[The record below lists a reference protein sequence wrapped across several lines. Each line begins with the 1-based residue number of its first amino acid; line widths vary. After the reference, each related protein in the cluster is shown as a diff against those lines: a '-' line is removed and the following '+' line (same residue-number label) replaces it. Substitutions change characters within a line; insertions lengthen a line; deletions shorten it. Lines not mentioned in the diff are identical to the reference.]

1 VRYLSLF
8 SGIEAASVAWGP
20 LGWKCAAVAEI
31 EPFPCAVLR
40 EHYPSVPNLGD
51 VTKITR
57 EVVRGLGKLD
67 VVIFGSPCFTA
78 GHLVSC
84 VDGYKPIEDIRPGD
98 LVRTHTGAVK
108 PVVRVGGK
116 VAPVGRISGVGLPS
130 GIVCTHDH
138 KFRSVEY
145 SQQNTKRG
153 GEYAREE
160 RCAEPSWSPAKEMVG
175 KQWCSLTTCEAL
187 PHEPVSRKFDA
198 RQAMYLAGMYLGDGY
213 IRSWPGREKKVVI
226 LCLNQAKLAILSEFL
241 GYAPTAT
248 KSDGIFKVA
257 LCDTAFADWCLA
269 QFGHLAAGKRLP
281 LWVLSHEHRALLLQ
295 GYLDTDGTRLS
306 NGYRVNSV
314 SKALIFGVADLA
326 TACGYVPSVSFQR
339 TPDTAVIEGRTVN
352 QKDYWSLGIYPVEN
366 SRQSRIRHGYLL
378 RKVQKFSPL
387 SVEQRVYNIEVADD
401 HSYVLNGI
409 IVKNCQDLSV
419 AGKREGI
426 GGARSGLFFQAIEI
440 VKWANEECGARF
452 ALWENVPGAFSS
464 QSGRDFAEVV
474 GALSGSGVE
483 VPEHGWGSEG
493 AAVGPNG
500 LVEWSVLDAQWFG
513 VAQRRRRVFAL
524 LDFGDWA
531 GRPPILLEPQGLRG
545 DSAPSREAGQSPAGT
560 LASRTSGGGFPGTDE
575 ACEGYVTPCLT
586 ASRLQRIGE
595 STGQDPVVATFQQS
609 SMKGRGTIGWDDS
622 GVAKPVKTQVD
633 GQMVCFGGNNTAG
646 PIDVATARSA
656 SASASGRLDFES
668 ETFVVFHHNA
678 QAAQLPTTT
687 DTSKTAALTCSQGAA
702 VAFDTTQITSK
713 TNRSNPQPGDPCHPL
728 AAGAHPPALAQCATG
743 DVFHT
748 LRAEGFDASGDGTG
762 RGGGGAVAF
771 EPGVLRRCG
780 GHHYEEVSDTLR
792 KEPGDNAAAVAVA
805 FKAPSGAHQV
815 RRLTPIEC
823 ERLQGFPDGFTQI
836 SWRGKPAELCPDGP
850 RYKALGNSMCTNVMR
865 WIGQA
870 IERAV
875 KSSTKGKA
883 K

>member
-1 VRYLSLF
+1 V
-8 SGIEAASVAWGP
+8 
-20 LGWKCAAVAEI
+20 
-31 EPFPCAVLR
+31 
-40 EHYPSVPNLGD
+40 
-51 VTKITR
+51 
-57 EVVRGLGKLD
+57 
-67 VVIFGSPCFTA
+67 
-78 GHLVSC
+78 
-84 VDGYKPIEDIRPGD
+84 
-98 LVRTHTGAVK
+98 
-108 PVVRVGGK
+108 GK

-306 NGYRVNSV
+306 NGYRANSV

-440 VKWANEECGARF
+440 VKWAHEECGARF

-474 GALSGSGVE
+474 GALSGAGVE

-531 GRPPILLEPQGLRG
+531 GRPPILLEPESLRR
-545 DSAPSREAGQSPAGT
+545 DSPPSREAGQSPAGT
-560 LASRTSGGGFPGTDE
+560 LASRTSGGGLPGTDE

-595 STGQDPVVATFQQS
+595 STGQDPVAATFQQS

-646 PIDVATARSA
+646 PIDVATARNA

-668 ETFVVFHHNA
+668 ETFVAFHHNA
-678 QAAQLPTTT
+678 
-687 DTSKTAALTCSQGAA
+687 
-702 VAFDTTQITSK
+702 
-713 TNRSNPQPGDPCHPL
+713 
-728 AAGAHPPALAQCATG
+728 
-743 DVFHT
+743 
-748 LRAEGFDASGDGTG
+748 
-762 RGGGGAVAF
+762 
-771 EPGVLRRCG
+771 
-780 GHHYEEVSDTLR
+780 
-792 KEPGDNAAAVAVA
+792 
-805 FKAPSGAHQV
+805 QV
-815 RRLTPIEC
+815 RRLTPTEC
-823 ERLQGFPDGFTQI
+823 ERLQHFPDSYTKI
-836 SWRGKPAELCPDGP
+836 PWRGKPAELCPDGP
-850 RYKALGNSMCTNVMR
+850 RYKALGNSMCTAVIF
-865 WIGQA
+865 WIGQS

-875 KSSTKGKA
+875 KTSTKGKA